1 MSTEEIKAGA
11 TADVTAPKKRR
22 ARGISNE
29 TRAVVRKKFDEK
41 RDANRTNG
49 LFVGHLDNVEV
60 NWATLKDDAN
70 IPQFAGLF
78 LI

>member
-1 MSTEEIKAGA
+1 MSTEEIKNAA
-11 TADVTAPKKRR
+11 NAADVTAPKKRR

-49 LFVGHLDNVEV
+49 LFIVHLDAV
-60 NWATLKDDAN
+60 
-70 IPQFAGLF
+70 
-78 LI
+78 